1 MIEKK
6 SVRIKLCNPD
16 FMINRNSK
24 LSPTVNNG
32 RTTSQK
38 KFDLMVFS
46 LIEVDFSGLIYFNFD
61 ELLLTLFFANRL
73 ISLFVQLCAVLK

>member
-1 MIEKK
+1 MAGQRRK
-6 SVRIKLCNPD
+6 
-16 FMINRNSK
+16 
-24 LSPTVNNG
+24 
-32 RTTSQK
+32 K

-46 LIEVDFSGLIYFNFD
+46 LIEVGFSGLIYFNFD